1 MSAKTDRKELCERLN
16 IDVRTLDRWRKLE
29 GAPTNYDSAAWIAF
43 QVANGLGRDPSKTK
57 TQLQEDKLRR
67 EIKLADLRI
76 ARETGAMVGVDEMA
90 SYVAR
95 FSARLDQLLTQKLEV
110 ELPPRVQGKDIVAIR
125 QESRAVHDEIREIYN
140 GQLDAWKPA
149 QN

>member
-1 MSAKTDRKELCERLN
+1 MKCAKKLAAALGCDERT
-16 IDVRTLDRWRKLE
+16 ITRWRKLPN
-29 GAPTNYDSAAWIAF
+29 APTGDEIEEWKKF
-43 QVANGLGRDPSKTK
+43 CLENGLGRDTSKTK
-57 TQLQEDKLRR
+57 TQLQEEKLRR

-110 ELPPRVQGKDIVAIR
+110 ELPPRVQGKDIVGIR
-125 QESRAVHDEIREIYN
+125 QEARAVHDEIREIYN

-149 QN
+149 QT